1 MLIINTNRFFFMSNV
16 YPVFIVICADDCCQ
30 NCANTYLGKVFS
42 TENSI

>member
-1 MLIINTNRFFFMSNV
+1 MSNV